1 MGPQAVAAASTTRLH
16 AVQRDQMELLL
27 DRQGA
32 VGGRSLPSAAASTSR
47 RLDGFAWCW
56 RVSTQALARCS
67 VQILSFS
74 SELNSLRRV
83 SHNSHYR
90 CTLFCF
96 VCLCF
101 FFYWKTK
108 IHLQQPLLATAELSR
123 FIWSSNICSSTGAKV
138 QIQIYDIQLECVDIC
153 LKYTH
158 TNDRCLLKNCAG
170 RSEQARFSDKEALIV
185 IEEHYGVY
193 LGFCRT
199 LHPNNS
205 TWDVIVSYLSNQ
217 EQRLASLWPSSN
229 IN

>member
-47 RLDGFAWCW
+47 RLDGFAWRW

-101 FFYWKTK
+101 FFLLENKDTSAAASVSYGWAVTFHMKLKHLFKHRGKSSNSNLWYSTWVCGYLFK
-108 IHLQQPLLATAELSR
+108 IH
-123 FIWSSNICSSTGAKV
+123 
-138 QIQIYDIQLECVDIC
+138 
-153 LKYTH
+153 TH
-158 TNDRCLLKNCAG
+158 K
-170 RSEQARFSDKEALIV
+170 
-185 IEEHYGVY
+185 
-193 LGFCRT
+193 
-199 LHPNNS
+199 
-205 TWDVIVSYLSNQ
+205 W
-217 EQRLASLWPSSN
+217 
-229 IN
+229 